1 MSQIKEDSITLTND
15 NQINQNEIP
24 ITRLEL
30 ELKSSTTQEEMH
42 KLLKICDSLYK
53 REHVEGYTFNDLPS
67 DNVYEEYVKISN
79 YPSTVIIQS
88 FDNRAHITTSPMVMY
103 INQILNSFVFNRY
116 EFNKNKVEAII
127 YFLTNKK
134 FKDAKE
140 IDNNSGNIKQQF
152 INLLNSC
159 KDKNKEE
166 CFDYFMELGVNYDI
180 IDDLVKMVQFVK
192 NYVSN
197 NSDNVQ
203 SKYIYINN
211 PKNTKILDNI
221 MM

>member
-1 MSQIKEDSITLTND
+1 MTQINEIESNSNTIFTLTND
-15 NQINQNEIP
+15 STKLEI
-24 ITRLEL
+24 
-30 ELKSSTTQEEMH
+30 ELKTARTQEEIH

-53 REHVEGYTFNDLPS
+53 GEQVKGYTCNDLPS
-67 DNVYEEYVKISN
+67 DNIYEEYVKISN
-79 YPSTVIIQS
+79 YPSTIIIQT
-88 FDNRAHITTSPMVMY
+88 FDNRPHITTSPMVMY
-103 INQILNSFVFNRY
+103 INQVLNSFIFNRY

-159 KDKNKEE
+159 KNKNEEE

-197 NSDNVQ
+197 NSDNIQ
-203 SKYIYINN
+203 SKYTYINN
-211 PKNTKILDNI
+211 PKKTKILDNI
-221 MM
+221 MI